1 MRYLLAFLL
10 LLTACSKRD
19 VIVIGMDATYPPFEF
34 VNENGQI
41 SGVSVEI
48 GREIGKTA
56 GKEVEFRN
64 INFDGL
70 ITALRTG
77 SIDFVI
83 SSMTANDERRKSID
97 FSEPYVKTGLA
108 ILAGKDAPVQ
118 SVTDLQAAGRKVVV
132 RLGTTGESW
141 ARQNLP
147 KAEIKALDLDT
158 SCVMEVVNGNVD
170 AWVYDQLSIMNY
182 QAKHPEKTRAL
193 LAPLREESWAVGL
206 RQGDEAKKNLVNETL
221 DRMRKDGSFA
231 RLADQFMAKERDM
244 MKQQGLP
251 FVFELP

>member
-1 MRYLLAFLL
+1 M
-10 LLTACSKRD
+10 
-19 VIVIGMDATYPPFEF
+19 I
-34 VNENGQI
+34 
-41 SGVSVEI
+41 
-48 GREIGKTA
+48 
-56 GKEVEFRN
+56 EFRH

-70 ITALRTG
+70 ITALRAG

-97 FSEPYVKTGLA
+97 FSEPYAKTGLA
-108 ILAGKDAPVQ
+108 ILAAKDAPVQ
-118 SVTDLQAAGRKVVV
+118 SVTDLQAPGRKVVV

-170 AWVYDQLSIMNY
+170 AWVYDQISIMNY
-182 QAKHPEKTRAL
+182 QSKHPEKTRAL

-206 RQGDEAKKNLVNETL
+206 RQGDEAKKSLVNETL
-221 DRMRKDGSFA
+221 ARMRKDGSFA